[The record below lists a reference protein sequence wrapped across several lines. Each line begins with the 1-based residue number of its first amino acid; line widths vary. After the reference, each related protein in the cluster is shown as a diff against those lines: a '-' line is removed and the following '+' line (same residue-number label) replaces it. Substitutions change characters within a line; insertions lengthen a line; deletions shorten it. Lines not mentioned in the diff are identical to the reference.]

1 MDDDSIPDPPYE
13 EPYTN
18 FKEMHDL
25 ETGYEIEEM
34 YSDVESEDDTTKL
47 GKRFPMFRK

>member
-25 ETGYEIEEM
+25 ETGYEIEEVNYVQGFQVDIRNEVHM
-34 YSDVESEDDTTKL
+34 FS
-47 GKRFPMFRK
+47 RF